1 MKREIK
7 KTKSFIIILLLFICS
22 SCVTINYDRVKP
34 IIDSSKKEGML
45 VGTISL
51 ENKKSIAG
59 RHSFSF
65 NKANLP
71 NELNVVI
78 HDSLK
83 DKPNYSDYYDNV
95 NLMNGQNDFEEDGKL
110 IYLFN
115 IVKPAGKY
123 KFYEVD
129 IFLNSGYMQSTWTM
143 PVEIPFELEEGKTKY
158 IGEINLKVKKGE
170 LQILN
175 KLDRDRLKFKEKYPT
190 INF

>member
-1 MKREIK
+1 MRKIN
-7 KTKSFIIILLLFICS
+7 TFLIIPILLIFT
-22 SCVTINYDRVKP
+22 SCVTINYERVKTF
-34 IIDSSKKEGML
+34 IDSNKKEGML

-51 ENKKSIAG
+51 ENRKSIAG

-83 DKPNYSDYYDNV
+83 NKPNYSDYYDNV
-95 NLMNGQNDFEEDGKL
+95 NLMNGEGDFEEDGKL

-123 KFYEVD
+123 KFYQIN
-129 IFLNSGYMQSTWTM
+129 IFLNSGNMQSSWTM
-143 PVEIPFELEEGKTKY
+143 PIEIPFQIEEGKTKY

-175 KLDRDRLKFKEKYPT
+175 KIDRDRLKFKEKYPT